1 MGDETQSLTQT
12 ETVESKNK
20 EMETLLA
27 LLPQAKPVTTEDGFE
42 GTLYLNLNTLRTGVT
57 GYGSSS
63 KTVKATRTY
72 PNLSSADATHLPKT
86 ISDGGRTMTLQD
98 VE

>member
-1 MGDETQSLTQT
+1 MKMCYIGTVPKWTQAR
-12 ETVESKNK
+12 EP
-20 EMETLLA
+20 
-27 LLPQAKPVTTEDGFE
+27 LPSDSEGSCRGGFFAAIFE
-42 GTLYLNLNTLRTGVT
+42 GWMEVT

-86 ISDGGRTMTLQD
+86 ISDGGRTMTLQN
-98 VE
+98 VKCQNPFQ